1 MNDLEYY
8 NSFEERLQLE
18 LLKLCNSMEAL
29 DPVLAESEDITE
41 KWNDYAT
48 PYMADAIEQVN
59 DYPNASIAW
68 PAFMGMAVAQWWDV
82 DWLANQN
89 NPYEKFYGVEG
100 GDDMDDNIMVN
111 ILGFPLGSPEEVQI
125 RDVTI
130 TCAEKAIA
138 MIMKEDFEPG
148 SEKAFYMLARTMK
161 VMYKIGAAL
170 QLKRLGYKFQKVDL
184 SRSGMK
190 PLS

>member
-18 LLKLCNSMEAL
+18 LLKLCNTVGML
-29 DPVLAESEDITE
+29 DSVLAESEDITD

-68 PAFMGMAVAQWWDV
+68 PAFMGMAVAKWWDT

-89 NPYEKFYGVEG
+89 NPYEKLYGVEQW
-100 GDDMDDNIMVN
+100 DDMDDHIMVD
-111 ILGFPLGSPEEVQI
+111 ILGYPLGSPEEKEI
-125 RDVTI
+125 RDITI
-130 TCAEKAIA
+130 TCAEMAIS

-148 SEKAFYMLARTMK
+148 SEKAFYMLARIMK
-161 VMYKIGAAL
+161 VMYKIGAGL
-170 QLKRLGYKFQKVDL
+170 QLKRMGYKFQKYN
-184 SRSGMK
+184 
-190 PLS
+190 

>member
-18 LLKLCNSMEAL
+18 LLKLCNTAGML
-29 DPVLAESEDITE
+29 DSVLAESEDITD

-68 PAFMGMAVAQWWDV
+68 PAFMGMAVAKWWDT
-82 DWLANQN
+82 DWIANQN
-89 NPYEKFYGVEG
+89 NPYEKLYGVEQW
-100 GDDMDDNIMVN
+100 DDMDDHIMVD
-111 ILGFPLGSPEEVQI
+111 ILGYPLGSPEEKEI
-125 RDVTI
+125 RDITI
-130 TCAEKAIA
+130 TCAEMAIS

-148 SEKAFYMLARTMK
+148 SEKACYMLARTMK

-170 QLKRLGYKFQKVDL
+170 QLKRMGYKFQKYN
-184 SRSGMK
+184 
-190 PLS
+190 

>member
-41 KWNDYAT
+41 KCNDYAT

-100 GDDMDDNIMVN
+100 WDDMDDNIMVN

-170 QLKRLGYKFQKVDL
+170 QLKRLGYKFQKYN
-184 SRSGMK
+184 
-190 PLS
+190 

>member
-1 MNDLEYY
+1 MNNDLEYY

-18 LLKLCNSMEAL
+18 LLKLCNKAGFL
-29 DPVLAESEDITE
+29 DTVLAESEDITD

-68 PAFMGMAVAQWWDV
+68 PAFMGMAVAKWWDT

-89 NPYEKFYGVEG
+89 NPYEKLYGPEQW
-100 GDDMDDNIMVN
+100 DDMDDHIMVD
-111 ILGFPLGSPEEVQI
+111 ILGYPLGSPEEKEI
-125 RDVTI
+125 RDITI
-130 TCAEKAIA
+130 TCAEMAIS
-138 MIMKEDFEPG
+138 MIMKEDFEPC

-161 VMYKIGAAL
+161 VMYKIGAGM
-170 QLKRLGYKFQKVDL
+170 QLKRMGYKFQKYN
-184 SRSGMK
+184 
-190 PLS
+190 

>member
-8 NSFEERLQLE
+8 NGFEEKLQLE
-18 LLKLCNSMEAL
+18 LLKLCNSLNAL
-29 DPVLAESEDITE
+29 DSVLAESEDITL

-48 PYMADAIEQVN
+48 PYMADAIEQIN

-68 PAFMGMAVAQWWDV
+68 PAFMGMAVAQWWDT
-82 DWLANQN
+82 DWVSGQ
-89 NPYEKFYGVEG
+89 YKEYKEFYGAEG
-100 GDDMDDNIMVN
+100 WDDMDDHIMVD
-111 ILGFPLGSPEEVQI
+111 ILGYPLGSPEEREI
-125 RDVTI
+125 RDIAI

-170 QLKRLGYKFQKVDL
+170 QLKRLGYKFQKYN
-184 SRSGMK
+184 
-190 PLS
+190 

>member
-89 NPYEKFYGVEG
+89 NSYEKSYGVEST
-100 GDDMDDNIMVN
+100 DV
-111 ILGFPLGSPEEVQI
+111 SPEEIIAEIEGSSNINI
-125 RDVTI
+125 RI
-130 TCAEKAIA
+130 
-138 MIMKEDFEPG
+138 
-148 SEKAFYMLARTMK
+148 LA
-161 VMYKIGAAL
+161 KIPTV
-170 QLKRLGYKFQKVDL
+170 KN
-184 SRSGMK
+184 
-190 PLS
+190 

>member
-18 LLKLCNSMEAL
+18 LLKLCNSLEAL

-68 PAFMGMAVAQWWDV
+68 PAFMGMAVAQWWDT
-82 DWLANQN
+82 DWLANSN

-100 GDDMDDNIMVN
+100 WDDMDLYSRRQWLETDNEGTQRREYVCTLEVWAEALGGNPDRLDRYAGKEIRE
-111 ILGFPLGSPEEVQI
+111 ILEKMPEWKHMS
-125 RDVTI
+125 DN
-130 TCAEKAIA
+130 
-138 MIMKEDFEPG
+138 
-148 SEKAFYMLARTMK
+148 
-161 VMYKIGAAL
+161 
-170 QLKRLGYKFQKVDL
+170 KRLRRPYGKQRYY
-184 SRSGMK
+184 RRT
-190 PLS
+190 

>member
-1 MNDLEYY
+1 
-8 NSFEERLQLE
+8 
-18 LLKLCNSMEAL
+18 
-29 DPVLAESEDITE
+29 
-41 KWNDYAT
+41 
-48 PYMADAIEQVN
+48 
-59 DYPNASIAW
+59 
-68 PAFMGMAVAQWWDV
+68 MGMAVAQWWDV

-100 GDDMDDNIMVN
+100 WDDMDDNIMVN

-170 QLKRLGYKFQKVDL
+170 QLKRLGYKFQKYN
-184 SRSGMK
+184 
-190 PLS
+190 